1 MLDPAV
7 VITTSALMSL
17 VLLVLLGSL
26 LRSGKQGVQEW
37 FAANLCV
44 VVALP
49 MILLRGHISDVFSIV
64 VANVLLALGAAAYY
78 AGCARFLE
86 RNPHWPRM
94 LTGVAAVGAA
104 VVYWRYGVDSIP
116 LRVFFTTLFS
126 AVICLAVVLVLRQ
139 RPAGRSAYP
148 YRATTLMAVIFGVC
162 QLLRGLYFVTLDAT
176 PGMSMFT
183 ATGNVVLLIATGLMP
198 VLSMC
203 AMMMVHDALLADARD
218 AANRDFL
225 TGALSR
231 KGFETLA
238 RAQISRASLLDQPL
252 SLLIIDLDHFKRI
265 NDTLG
270 HAAGDGVL
278 RAFVGMA
285 HAQLRQADALGRLGG
300 EEFALLLPDTDVERA
315 VSLAE
320 RLRGTAA
327 AQAVMVGSAP
337 CQYTLS
343 GGLASW
349 QSGETFDR
357 LCARA
362 DKALYEAKRAGRN
375 RICVDPAGEA
385 RQPGAGGGREALPA
399 MAD

>member
-1 MLDPAV
+1 
-7 VITTSALMSL
+7 
-17 VLLVLLGSL
+17 
-26 LRSGKQGVQEW
+26 
-37 FAANLCV
+37 
-44 VVALP
+44 
-49 MILLRGHISDVFSIV
+49 
-64 VANVLLALGAAAYY
+64 
-78 AGCARFLE
+78 
-86 RNPHWPRM
+86 
-94 LTGVAAVGAA
+94 
-104 VVYWRYGVDSIP
+104 
-116 LRVFFTTLFS
+116 
-126 AVICLAVVLVLRQ
+126 
-139 RPAGRSAYP
+139 
-148 YRATTLMAVIFGVC
+148 
-162 QLLRGLYFVTLDAT
+162 
-176 PGMSMFT
+176 
-183 ATGNVVLLIATGLMP
+183 
-198 VLSMC
+198 
-203 AMMMVHDALLADARD
+203 
-218 AANRDFL
+218 
-225 TGALSR
+225 
-231 KGFETLA
+231 
-238 RAQISRASLLDQPL
+238 
-252 SLLIIDLDHFKRI
+252 
-265 NDTLG
+265 
-270 HAAGDGVL
+270 
-278 RAFVGMA
+278 MA